1 MTNLYLFRHG
11 LAGDRGTYA
20 NDDQRPLT
28 DEGQQKTRRVAKR
41 LRELNINIDLI
52 LSSPLVRAQ
61 QTADILLDIGVG
73 RKLEIS
79 EFLAPD
85 GSLDR
90 WLEWFIQWRHG
101 VAGTLMLVGH
111 QPDLGLWA
119 ETLLWGTAK
128 EVIALKKAGII
139 GIEVPESGTVRGSC
153 QLFWLTS
160 PKLLL

>member
-41 LRELNINIDLI
+41 LQELTISVDLI

-79 EFLAPD
+79 ELLAPD

-101 VAGTLMLVGH
+101 ATGTLMLVGH

-119 ETLLWGTAK
+119 ETLVWGTAK
-128 EVIALKKAGII
+128 EVVALKKAGII
-139 GIEVPESGTVRGSC
+139 GIEMPESETVRGSC